1 MLMHIVSFTFK
12 GPWSWSSLEAIE
24 AEQATRSHPNN
35 IPEIKGWSCGRNV
48 ARRKIAAD
56 FVVAGLF
63 NNQEELEA
71 YLVHPDHQ
79 QGAAKWQAIADWV
92 VVDIDLE
99 SDFTLSSGLLG
110 ALNHPDM
117 LSAIHH

>member
-12 GPWSWSSLEAIE
+12 SPWSWASLQAIE
-24 AEQATRSHPNN
+24 AERETRDHPNH
-35 IPEIKGWSCGRNV
+35 IAEIKGWTCGRNI

-63 NNQEELEA
+63 NNREELEA
-71 YLVHPDHQ
+71 YLVHPNHQ
-79 QGAAKWQAIADWV
+79 QGVAKWQAIADWV

-99 SDFTLSSGLLG
+99 SDFTLNTGLLSALG
-110 ALNHPDM
+110 AAGATYN
-117 LSAIHH
+117 